1 MVVSLRKV
9 KGHLRGLHN
18 VLETHRKKWCTEM
31 NEIDTRRRL
40 VNEATVMR
48 RIQNEERRRA
58 FEASWGAARERCLRD
73 LDVGTFEGPIRPI
86 GLRPP
91 EERGDQRARGERNP
105 EEREEKR
112 TFLRALEE
120 APEGLGRYSEG
131 GSSGSSGPVRQPE
144 VVGPPLPPPPSDPPP
159 QPVEADPVEVA
170 PSKGEA
176 PPAEASPAAGAE
188 VAPSKGE
195 EVMRRIAE
203 APARLEE
210 EAYRVLEEEF
220 IEVAKW
226 EDLRQEDRAVYEV
239 VRDTGVGLCSRCRW
253 RSGCVSCDEVKAWGF
268 ACRSTLWHTAHEAVR
283 PKAKPKGRPKK
294 AAAKA

>member
-9 KGHLRGLHN
+9 KGHLRGLRT

-58 FEASWGAARERCLRD
+58 FEASWKAARERCLRE

-91 EERGDQRARGERNP
+91 EERARRERNP
-105 EEREEKR
+105 EEGEEKR

-144 VVGPPLPPPPSDPPP
+144 EIRPPLPPPPVEPPPQPVEPDPVEVAPPKGEDPPP
-159 QPVEADPVEVA
+159 QPVEPDPV
-170 PSKGEA
+170 
-176 PPAEASPAAGAE
+176 E

-210 EAYRVLEEEF
+210 EAYRMLEEEF
-220 IEVAKW
+220 VEAAKP
-226 EDLRQEDRAVYEV
+226 EDLRPEDRAVYEV

-253 RSGCVSCDEVKAWGF
+253 RSGCDSCDEVKAWGF